1 MYNVF
6 NGALRIHFEAK
17 EVCLVNLLFPS
28 FFLSPAQNT
37 GISTLYRNSYGAP
50 AEDIKHNQVSTET
63 KMLLFRW
70 QRTGLTSYMD
80 MKNDIRKT
88 DKSRLE
94 ELNAN
99 NSTGFKQAMFFML
112 MDNFSPSFKN
122 AQQVMTAY
130 A

>member
-1 MYNVF
+1 M
-6 NGALRIHFEAK
+6 
-17 EVCLVNLLFPS
+17 VNLFFPS

-70 QRTGLTSYMD
+70 QKTGLTSYMD

-94 ELNAN
+94 EL
-99 NSTGFKQAMFFML
+99 SHL
-112 MDNFSPSFKN
+112 L
-122 AQQVMTAY
+122 AQTLAIPL
-130 A
+130 ASNKLCSLC